1 VIGEQYQPYAMLSRT
16 LIEVKSER
24 YRFDIHVIDSVHQTG
39 DVMRRR
45 TNFTHLG
52 EDIVWE

>member
-1 VIGEQYQPYAMLSRT
+1 MLSRT
-16 LIEVKSER
+16 LIEARSEK

-45 TNFTHLG
+45 ANFTHLG